1 MIALAIWLG
10 VVGFLAGGVLGTSG
24 KVKFTPVK
32 QDIRTIQ
39 TDNAK

>member
-10 VVGFLAGGVLGTSG
+10 LVGFLVGGALGTSG
-24 KVKFTPVK
+24 KIKVTPVK